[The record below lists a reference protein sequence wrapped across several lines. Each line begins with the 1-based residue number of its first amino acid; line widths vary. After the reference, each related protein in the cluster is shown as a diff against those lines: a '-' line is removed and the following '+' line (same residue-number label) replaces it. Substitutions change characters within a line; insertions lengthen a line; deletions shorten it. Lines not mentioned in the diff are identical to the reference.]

1 MKVLIVSHNCFST
14 TQSMGKTFAS
24 LFSEFAA
31 DELMQLYLYPTLPN
45 TAQCTN
51 LFRITDREILNSL
64 QHHNQKCGRVI
75 HPDEIKS
82 DNALYENS
90 AISEAYQKTRN
101 AELLAR
107 RARDVMWA
115 LGNWKSEA
123 LKSWLLEGK
132 PDVVFYA
139 LGDAIFSQNIAMW
152 VADFLKIP
160 MVTYVCDE
168 FYYYYRHLRNPFAR
182 MLCVPLARNIKKTIM
197 RSTRLVTICEEQ
209 GEAYEKTFGVPYT
222 TIMTGSSF
230 PAGSLGS
237 DENAKQVSYIGNLA
251 LNRWKSMQEIATVL
265 KQINKELNEDYKLVY
280 YGSKNNHLDGFAEYG
295 GRLNP
300 AQIQEVMNK
309 SRLLIHTESFDEE
322 YRDRLRYSI
331 STKIA
336 DSLASGNCLFAYG
349 PEELA
354 SFHYL
359 HEQGCAFVCG
369 SKVELYDTLV
379 DALRNNEHR
388 QTRKEKAYE
397 SAKKYHDSR
406 VNSEKLKNV
415 LESYES
421 SASKLCL

>member
-230 PAGSLGS
+230 PARSLGD
-237 DENAKQVSYIGNLA
+237 DENAKQVSYIGNL
-251 LNRWKSMQEIATVL
+251 
-265 KQINKELNEDYKLVY
+265 
-280 YGSKNNHLDGFAEYG
+280 
-295 GRLNP
+295 
-300 AQIQEVMNK
+300 
-309 SRLLIHTESFDEE
+309 
-322 YRDRLRYSI
+322 
-331 STKIA
+331 
-336 DSLASGNCLFAYG
+336 
-349 PEELA
+349 
-354 SFHYL
+354 L
-359 HEQGCAFVCG
+359 H
-369 SKVELYDTLV
+369 
-379 DALRNNEHR
+379 
-388 QTRKEKAYE
+388 
-397 SAKKYHDSR
+397 
-406 VNSEKLKNV
+406 
-415 LESYES
+415 
-421 SASKLCL
+421 